1 MTVSIHH
8 ALPGRIRIHYDM
20 GEVTSR
26 QAILAQSLIA
36 VQEGITDISINTKI
50 GSYLVYFNPSVISQN
65 QIENLFKALG
75 AKYLEDKKLLEA
87 VAQIPETESIM
98 GIIISTM
105 IINICSIAI
114 TLFSVKLI

>member
-36 VQEGITDISINTKI
+36 VQEGITDISVNTKI

-75 AKYLEDKKLLEA
+75 AKYLEDYFFKKCLPLPLRKILLFYKPH
-87 VAQIPETESIM
+87 QIS
-98 GIIISTM
+98 
-105 IINICSIAI
+105 
-114 TLFSVKLI
+114 L